1 MSELREP
8 NIIFRPSAPGLQ
20 KFMGKLEANV
30 MEIAWEYG
38 PLTVK
43 RALFFINHKQHYAY
57 TTIMTVMNKLT
68 QKGMLSREKSGH
80 SFVYSADMGKEQ
92 FLRFAVEKVISG
104 LQSDFGAITSSF
116 LVPLSR
122 SPKKGKMRTT

>member
-1 MSELREP
+1 MSELKEP
-8 NIIFRPSAPGLQ
+8 TIIFRPSAPGLQ

-30 MEIAWEYG
+30 MEIVWENG

-43 RALFFINHKQHYAY
+43 RALFFISHKHHYAY

-80 SFVYSADMGKEQ
+80 SFVYSAEMGKEQ
-92 FLRFAVEKVISG
+92 FLGFAVKKVLSA
-104 LQSDFGAITSSF
+104 LQNDFGAIVSAF
-116 LVPLSR
+116 LAAPIRPL
-122 SPKKGKMRTT
+122 KKKK